1 MRRLVTSQTASSR
14 PLTLSL
20 SKGRE
25 RARARSRFR
34 LLLAAAAL
42 ATALPA
48 QATRVKE
55 LTDVVGIREN
65 ALFGY
70 GLVVGLAGSGD
81 SAQVAFTS
89 QSMSGLLGR
98 LGIRVDPKQVQSK
111 NVAAVMVTARLPPFA
126 RPGTHIDVS
135 VSSLGN
141 ARSLSGGMLLVT
153 PLAGGDGRVY
163 AVGQGPV
170 QVAGFEAGAG
180 GGSGASKNTPTSGR
194 VAGGAIVERSLEF
207 SLGKGPLTL
216 ALRRPDLT
224 TATRIASAVNA
235 KLGAGTAR
243 ALDPAAVELTVPA
256 AREEDTV
263 GFLSD
268 IEALEVTPDQR
279 ARIVVSE
286 RTGVVVAGEGVRLRP
301 VAVAHGGLSVHVQ
314 REAQVSQPAPFSK
327 TGETVKTSSD
337 TVDATEG
344 AGPAVALKAT
354 ATVEDLARA
363 LNALGA
369 SPRDLIAV
377 LEAIKAAGALDG
389 ELEVLQ

>member
-1 MRRLVTSQTASSR
+1 MAF

-20 SKGRE
+20 SKGVS
-25 RARARSRFR
+25 RARARAR
-34 LLLAAAAL
+34 LERLVATLAVAL
-42 ATALPA
+42 ALVPA
-48 QATRVKE
+48 PASASRVKE

-81 SAQVAFTS
+81 SAQIAFTS

-141 ARSLSGGMLLVT
+141 AKSLSGGMLLVT
-153 PLAGGDGRVY
+153 PLTGGDGRVY
-163 AVGQGPV
+163 AVAQGPV
-170 QVAGFEAGAG
+170 QIAGFEAGA

-194 VAGGAIVERSLEF
+194 LSGGASVERSLDF
-207 SLGKGPLTL
+207 ALGKGPVTL

-224 TATRIASAVNA
+224 NAARIASAVNA
-235 KLGAGTAR
+235 KLGEGTAR
-243 ALDPAAVELTVPA
+243 ALDPAAVELTVPS
-256 AREEDTV
+256 ARAEDTV
-263 GFLSD
+263 GFLSEV
-268 IEALEVTPDQR
+268 EALEVETDQR

-286 RTGVVVAGEGVRLRP
+286 RTGVVVAGQGVRLRP
-301 VAVAHGGLSVHVQ
+301 VVVAHGGLSVKVQ
-314 REAQVSQPAPFSK
+314 SDAQVSQPAPFSK
-327 TGETVKTSSD
+327 SGETVQTTSSH
-337 TVDATEG
+337 VEASDAG
-344 AGPAVALKAT
+344 GPAVSLKAT

-369 SPRDLIAV
+369 SPRDLIAI
-377 LEAIKAAGALDG
+377 LEAIQAAGGLDA
-389 ELEVLQ
+389 ELQVLE